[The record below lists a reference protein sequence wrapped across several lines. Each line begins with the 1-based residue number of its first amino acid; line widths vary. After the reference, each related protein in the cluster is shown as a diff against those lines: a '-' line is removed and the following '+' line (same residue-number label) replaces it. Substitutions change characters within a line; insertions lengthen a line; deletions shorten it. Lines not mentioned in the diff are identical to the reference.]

1 MPVKT
6 EFGFVLG
13 WLNMEAVMDFR
24 YKDTYDISDLLEIMR
39 LLRSPDGC
47 PWDKVQTHASIRQNF
62 IEETYEVV
70 EAIDKEDYAL
80 MREELGDVLMQV
92 VFHSIMEEE
101 TGRFTFSDVCDEV
114 CKKLIVRHPH
124 VFGSVNAETPE
135 EVLRNWDA
143 IKMKSKS
150 QEKVADSVD
159 DVAKSLPA
167 LMRAQKV
174 QKRSAKSGMDFA
186 NAEDAASKIPEE
198 LAELKEAMTSDDK
211 DKLTEE
217 LGDLLF
223 SVVNVARFI
232 GVDAEQ
238 ALTRAT
244 DKFSD
249 RFRKVE
255 DLAAERGVDLKTAS
269 TSLMDSLWEDIK

>member
-1 MPVKT
+1 
-6 EFGFVLG
+6 
-13 WLNMEAVMDFR
+13 MDFQF
-24 YKDTYDISDLLEIMR
+24 KETYTISDLLEIMR
-39 LLRSPDGC
+39 LLRAPDGC
-47 PWDKVQTHASIRQNF
+47 PWDRVQTHESIRQNF

-70 EAIDKEDYAL
+70 EAIDKADYDL

-92 VFHSIMEEE
+92 IFHSIMEEE
-101 TGRFTFSDVCDEV
+101 TGRFTFDDVCDEV
-114 CKKLIVRHPH
+114 CKKLIIRHPH
-124 VFGSVNAETPE
+124 VFGSVNAETPD

-143 IKMKSKS
+143 IKMQTKS

-174 QKRSAKSGMDFA
+174 QKRSAKSGMDFKD
-186 NAEDAASKIPEE
+186 AEDAASKIPEE
-198 LAELKEAMTSDDK
+198 LGELKEAIPSGDK
-211 DKLTEE
+211 DKLSEE

-223 SVVNVARFI
+223 SVVNVARFLGI
-232 GVDAEQ
+232 DAEK

-244 DKFSD
+244 DKFSR

-255 DLAAERGVDLKTAS
+255 DLAAERGIDMKTS
-269 TSLMDSLWEDIK
+269 DMSLIDSLWEEVKQ